1 MEAKEMGLSFPQAL
15 GAFLAA
21 LVGSAL
27 GLFLVLPLG
36 LIAAELVVFPLAL
49 GVAALLAALAAGW
62 AANWLA
68 AGGTRTQLGQVV
80 AATEAA
86 AAVLAVSLLAS
97 ATFQQALLGPVG
109 YIGLICALALALAA
123 TLATGRLRTA
133 KHRSGEVGLTVGLLL
148 LAVLLVP
155 GVLFVAWLAGL
166 TGA

>member
-1 MEAKEMGLSFPQAL
+1 MGLSFPQAL

-36 LIAAELVVFPLAL
+36 LIATEWVIFPLAL
-49 GVAALLAALAAGW
+49 GVAALFAALAAGW

-68 AGGTRTQLGQVV
+68 AGGPRTRLAQVVVATVVV
-80 AATEAA
+80 AAVMAA
-86 AAVLAVSLLAS
+86 ILLATT
-97 ATFQQALLGPVG
+97 AFRQALLGPVG
-109 YIGLICALALALAA
+109 YIGLFCALALALAA
-123 TLATGRLRTA
+123 TLATGRFRTPERA
-133 KHRSGEVGLTVGLLL
+133 SGEVLLTVGLLA